1 MATGG
6 RWHPLVRPSTQ
17 PDTPLRRIAPRR
29 RLTAERRWGALALAG
44 LEFPEEVAYPSDM
57 VGAITGITA
66 DPSVCSGQPC
76 VRGLRITV
84 ALVLKYLAA
93 GRTAAEVVE
102 EFPELEVEDIRDCLR
117 YAAWLVSGRTLTL
130 PGAA

>member
-1 MATGG
+1 METDTA
-6 RWHPLVRPSTQ
+6 LVRPSV
-17 PDTPLRRIAPRR
+17 PPEIPLRRIAPRR
-29 RLTAERRWGALALAG
+29 RLTAERRRGALDLAG
-44 LEFPEEVAYPSDM
+44 LESPGEVAYSSGMD
-57 VGAITGITA
+57 GAITRITA

-102 EFPELEVEDIRDCLR
+102 EFPELEVEDVRDCLR
-117 YAAWLVSGRTLTL
+117 YAAWLASGRTLTL
-130 PGAA
+130 PSGA